1 MTDKPYG
8 TLSRPG
14 RRRVLETLAVTAAA
28 SLVPPVARAALTIE
42 IVTGTGNQIPI
53 TVLPFGNQ
61 ERQREKITEIVLADL
76 LRSGLFRTQDPGAL
90 RAIPTEPE
98 QIEWASIK
106 GKAAD
111 NLLIGNVVERSD
123 GKLAVRAR
131 LMDATKESQRSGNS
145 YTVTA
150 NQLRATAHRIADVVY
165 EELTGER
172 GVFSTRICY
181 VVKGAQ
187 RFELQV
193 ADADGAN
200 ADFILAHREPIISP
214 CWSYDGSR
222 IAYVSFEKR
231 KSIVYVHNLADGSR
245 QIVANFDGANSAPTW
260 SPDGKKLA
268 LTLTRDGTSQIYSLN
283 LDGSGLARLTNS
295 VSIDTEANWAPDGSS
310 ILFTSD
316 RGGSPQIY
324 RMPAEGGAAER
335 MTRDGNYNTTARW
348 SPDGKS
354 FCFVQ
359 RNSGKY
365 NVAVQEIGSREAQ
378 VVTDGRIDSSPTFS
392 PNGRMIL
399 YASEH
404 GSRGVLAAV
413 SRDGRIKQRFSDTTG
428 NVREPAWGPLPKSR

>member
-1 MTDKPYG
+1 MTDMPNG
-8 TLSRPG
+8 MPSRPG
-14 RRRVLETLAVTAAA
+14 RRQVLETLAVTAAA
-28 SLVPPVARAALTIE
+28 SLTPSLAGAVLTIE

-61 ERQREKITEIVLADL
+61 ERQKDRLSEIVLADL
-76 LRSGLFRTQDPGAL
+76 LRSGLFRLQDPGAL
-90 RAIPTEPE
+90 KAVPTEPE
-98 QIEWASIK
+98 QVDWASMK

-111 NLLIGNVVERSD
+111 NLVIGNVVERSD

-131 LMDATKESQRSGNS
+131 LMDITKQSQRAGNS
-145 YTVTA
+145 YTITA
-150 NQLRATAHRIADVVY
+150 AQLRATAHRIADVIY

-181 VVKGAQ
+181 VVKGNQ

-214 CWSYDGSR
+214 AWSADGAR

-231 KSIVYVHNLADGSR
+231 KSIVFVHNLADGSR
-245 QIVANFDGANSAPTW
+245 QILANFDGANSAPAW
-260 SPDGKKLA
+260 APDGKKLA
-268 LTLTRDGTSQIYSLN
+268 ITLTRDGTSQIYSIN
-283 LDGSGLARLTNS
+283 ADGSGLTRLTNS

-324 RMPAEGGAAER
+324 RMAAEGGSAER
-335 MTRDGNYNTTARW
+335 MTRSGNYNTTARW

-359 RNSGKY
+359 RNNGKY
-365 NVAVQEIGSREAQ
+365 NVAVQEIGSPEAQ

-399 YASEH
+399 YASEF

-413 SRDGRIKQRFSDTTG
+413 SRDGRIKQRFSDTAG